1 MESERVPLAPD
12 TLEMLAAISTASIT
26 MQLLKR
32 GLRQIFIR
40 EARPLTLE
48 TASFAAEAYTL
59 RFIPMREDLS
69 RTEILGDPEYP
80 PRKAIEAAPAGSAL
94 VIDARGRRDAGV
106 VGDILT
112 ARLKVR
118 GVAALV
124 ADGPVRDAR
133 AVAATGLPVYC
144 NGAAAPV
151 SLNIHFGADLERPI
165 ACGGVAVFPG
175 DVLVGDGDGVAVIP
189 RALAD
194 EVARDGT
201 EQEALEAFLKARIE
215 AGSPV
220 PGTYP
225 PNQATLD
232 AYARWC
238 KQREGT

>member
-1 MESERVPLAPD
+1 MDEKRPTLAPD
-12 TLEMLAAISTASIT
+12 SLEKLAGISTASVT

-32 GLRQIFIR
+32 GLRQVFIR
-40 EARPLTLE
+40 DARPLRPE
-48 TASFAAEAYTL
+48 MPSFATEAYTL

-80 PRKAIEAAPAGSAL
+80 PRKAIEAPPPGTAL
-94 VIDARGRRDAGV
+94 VIDARGRTDA
-106 VGDILT
+106 
-112 ARLKVR
+112 

-124 ADGPVRDAR
+124 SDGPVRDAA

-144 NGAAAPV
+144 NGAAAP
-151 SLNIHFGADLERPI
+151 LNIHFGADLERPI

-175 DVLVGDGDGVAVIP
+175 DVLVGDGDGVVVVP

-194 EVARDGT
+194 EVARDGET
-201 EQEALEAFLKARIE
+201 QEALEAFLKARIE
-215 AGSPV
+215 AGSPI

-232 AYARWC
+232 AYEAWR
-238 KQREGT
+238 KQGESK

>member
-1 MESERVPLAPD
+1 MDEKRPTLAPD
-12 TLEMLAAISTASIT
+12 SLEKLAGISTASVT

-32 GLRQIFIR
+32 GLRQVFIR
-40 EARPLTLE
+40 DARPLRPE
-48 TASFAAEAYTL
+48 MPSFATEAYTL

-80 PRKAIEAAPAGSAL
+80 PRKAIEAAPPGTAL
-94 VIDARGRRDAGV
+94 VIDARGRTDAGV
-106 VGDILT
+106 AGDILA

-124 ADGPVRDAR
+124 SDGPVRDAA

-144 NGAAAPV
+144 NGAAAPA

-175 DVLVGDGDGVAVIP
+175 DVLVGDGVVVVP

-194 EVARDGT
+194 EVARDGET
-201 EQEALEAFLKARIE
+201 QEALEAFLKARIE
-215 AGSPV
+215 AGSPI

-232 AYARWC
+232 AYEAWR
-238 KQREGT
+238 KQGESK